1 MDILALIITVSFVLL
16 GLLHFYW
23 AAGGKA
29 GVHKV
34 IPTIDGKPS
43 IEPGKIIIALVGAAL
58 VGIGAVSYLLGFVK
72 LDEFPYGKYIVYAG
86 WLLSVV
92 FVARA
97 VGDFKLVG
105 FFKKHKTSGFAEY
118 DTKYYSPFFLLVSA
132 SFVVLSYSQ
141 A

>member
-1 MDILALIITVSFVLL
+1 MDILALTITVSFVLL
-16 GLLHFYW
+16 GFLHFYW
-23 AAGGKA
+23 AVGGKA

-43 IEPGKIIIALVGAAL
+43 IEPEKIITALVGAAL

-72 LDEFPYGKYIVYAG
+72 LDEVPYGKYIVYVG

-92 FVARA
+92 FVARS
-97 VGDFKLVG
+97 VGDFNLVG
-105 FFKKHKTSGFAEY
+105 FFKKYKTSEFAVY
-118 DTKYYSPFFLLVSA
+118 DTKYYSPFCLSVSA
-132 SFVVLSYSQ
+132 GFVVLSYSQ